1 MKLFRRRLVASMAI
15 AVVGGLAASP
25 ASADQGANVGAGDVT
40 ANVYI
45 SNLPKLLGGCT
56 TPTSPL
62 TFSYFGSG
70 DGFIFNDNGTQY
82 VGYIPINGS
91 GSNGGACFERE
102 LFGTINVNAF
112 SFVEPPPINASVSCS
127 FTPGQ
132 YTRLGSHVLI
142 TVPGSCTINAWASGP
157 VLFVAQGEFIPTQG
171 DGINSPV
178 TAATFA
184 GAFTIAP

>member
-1 MKLFRRRLVASMAI
+1 MATMAI

-40 ANVYI
+40 ASVTLQ
-45 SNLPKLLGGCT
+45 NLPKLLGNCT
-56 TPTSPL
+56 TPSNPM
-62 TFSYFGSG
+62 TFQFSGSG
-70 DGFIFNDNGTQY
+70 DGVVFNDNGTQY
-82 VGYIPINGS
+82 IGYVPINGS
-91 GSNGGACFERE
+91 GSNGAACFERE
-102 LFGTINVNAF
+102 LFGTINVTAF
-112 SFVEPPPINASVSCS
+112 SFYEPPPINASVSCS

-157 VLFVAQGEFIPTQG
+157 ILFVAQGEFVPTSG

-178 TAATFA
+178 TAASFA